1 MFRTSWPST
10 AAGSASAAGR
20 PTDDVHSTWNKA
32 SLPPPP
38 PGAANTSDATGRNTN
53 DRADTTKPPP
63 PSTATT

>member
-1 MFRTSWPST
+1 MSWPST

-20 PTDDVHSTWNKA
+20 PTDDVHSTWNKT
-32 SLPPPP
+32 SLPP